1 MKPEGIPKVVAVGVI
16 LMFAI
21 LFAVGRQPKAKFPP
35 GSPFAPPLEYS
46 DYVVKKTVAGADS
59 DQNLGQMYACVKNKD
74 EACERA
80 MLLDGRAYYVPQGTM
95 IRGQED
101 RFGAFSGTVT
111 SGALVGKEI
120 YIPVEALK

>member
-1 MKPEGIPKVVAVGVI
+1 MKPESVPKVVAIGFI
-16 LMFAI
+16 LMLAI
-21 LFAVGRQPKAKFPP
+21 LFVVGGQPKAKFPP
-35 GSPFAPPLEYS
+35 GSPFAPLGYS
-46 DYVVKKTVAGADS
+46 NYVVKKTVAGADS

-80 MLLDGRAYYVPQGTM
+80 MLLDGRAYYVPLGTT

-101 RFGAFSGTVT
+101 RYGAFSGTVT